1 MVLSLFYF
9 YHLDM
14 VELVNTL
21 RLGRRDR
28 EFESLYPDIHSCR
41 SFGTVEANVHRCK
54 LGIMLQDNTLTQT
67 WVDSSMDTLAN
78 ARQC

>member
-41 SFGTVEANVHRCK
+41 SFGTAEANVHRCK
-54 LGIMLQDNTLTQT
+54 LGIMLQDNTPTQT
-67 WVDSSMDTLAN
+67 WVDSSMDTLTN
-78 ARQC
+78 ARPC

>member
-1 MVLSLFYF
+1 
-9 YHLDM
+9 M

-28 EFESLYPDIHSCR
+28 EFESLYPDMHSCQFFR
-41 SFGTVEANVHRCK
+41 TVEANVYRCK
-54 LGIMLQDNTLTQT
+54 LGIMLQDNTPTQT
-67 WVDSSMDTLAN
+67 RVDSSMDTPTN

>member
-1 MVLSLFYF
+1 MVLSLF

-28 EFESLYPDIHSCR
+28 EFEPLYPDMHSCR
-41 SFGTVEANVHRCK
+41 SFGTIEANVYRCK
-54 LGIMLQDNTLTQT
+54 LGIMLQDNTPTYIG
-67 WVDSSMDTLAN
+67 
-78 ARQC
+78 

>member
-1 MVLSLFYF
+1 
-9 YHLDM
+9 M

-28 EFESLYPDIHSCR
+28 EFESLYPDMHSYR
-41 SFGTVEANVHRCK
+41 SFETVEANLYRCK
-54 LGIMLQDNTLTQT
+54 LGIMLQDNTPTQT
-67 WVDSSMDTLAN
+67 WVDSSMDTPTN

>member
-9 YHLDM
+9 YQLDM

-28 EFESLYPDIHSCR
+28 EFESLYPDMHSCK
-41 SFGTVEANVHRCK
+41 SFGTDEVN
-54 LGIMLQDNTLTQT
+54 
-67 WVDSSMDTLAN
+67 
-78 ARQC
+78 

>member
-28 EFESLYPDIHSCR
+28 EFESLYPDMHSVVKWE
-41 SFGTVEANVHRCK
+41 SLK
-54 LGIMLQDNTLTQT
+54 SSS
-67 WVDSSMDTLAN
+67 WVCSSVGSEWSPLHGRVVGSSPTRPA
-78 ARQC
+78 

>member
-1 MVLSLFYF
+1 MVLSLF

-28 EFESLYPDIHSCR
+28 EFESLYPDNNKYIEV
-41 SFGTVEANVHRCK
+41 F
-54 LGIMLQDNTLTQT
+54 
-67 WVDSSMDTLAN
+67 SSGNEIGL
-78 ARQC
+78 

>member
-1 MVLSLFYF
+1 MVLSLF

-14 VELVNTL
+14 VELVTTL

-28 EFESLYPDIHSCR
+28 EFESLYPDMHSCR
-41 SFGTVEANVHRCK
+41 SFGAVEANVYRYK
-54 LGIMLQDNTLTQT
+54 LGIMLQDNTPTQT
-67 WVDSSMDTLAN
+67 WVDSSTDTPIN

>member
-9 YHLDM
+9 YHLGM
-14 VELVNTL
+14 VELANTL

-28 EFESLYPDIHSCR
+28 EFESLYPDMHSCR
-41 SFGTVEANVHRCK
+41 SFGTVEANVYRCK
-54 LGIMLQDNTLTQT
+54 FGIMLQDNTSTQT
-67 WVDSSMDTLAN
+67 WVDSSMDTPTN

>member
-1 MVLSLFYF
+1 MVLSLF

-28 EFESLYPDIHSCR
+28 EFEPLYPDMHSCR
-41 SFGTVEANVHRCK
+41 SFGTVEANVYRCK
-54 LGIMLQDNTLTQT
+54 LGIMLRDNTPTQT
-67 WVDSSMDTLAN
+67 WVDSSMDTPIN
-78 ARQC
+78 AH

>member
-1 MVLSLFYF
+1 
-9 YHLDM
+9 M

-28 EFESLYPDIHSCR
+28 EFESLYPDMHSCW
-41 SFGTVEANVHRCK
+41 SFETIEANVYMCK
-54 LGIMLQDNTLTQT
+54 LGIMLQDNTPTQT
-67 WVDSSMDTLAN
+67 WVDSSMDTPTN

>member
-9 YHLDM
+9 CHLDI

-28 EFESLYPDIHSCR
+28 EFESLYPDMHSCQ
-41 SFGTVEANVHRCK
+41 SFGTVEANAYRYK
-54 LGIMLQDNTLTQT
+54 LGIML
-67 WVDSSMDTLAN
+67 
-78 ARQC
+78 

>member
-1 MVLSLFYF
+1 MVLSLF

-28 EFESLYPDIHSCR
+28 EFEPLYPDTYSCW
-41 SFGTVEANVHRCK
+41 SFGTTETNGYRCK
-54 LGIMLQDNTLTQT
+54 LGNNTTG
-67 WVDSSMDTLAN
+67 
-78 ARQC
+78 

>member
-1 MVLSLFYF
+1 
-9 YHLDM
+9 M

-28 EFESLYPDIHSCR
+28 EFESLYPDMHSCQ
-41 SFGTVEANVHRCK
+41 SFGTVEANVYRCK
-54 LGIMLQDNTLTQT
+54 LGIMLQDNTPTQT
-67 WVDSSMDTLAN
+67 WVDSSMDTPTN